1 MKKIIFQVLL
11 IGGTLG
17 YGVLVFAHSTGIN
30 GATRKNGNGCTCHV
44 SSQGQTGPSPS
55 VVVAISGPDTLT
67 AGQTSEYQITIQGGP
82 AIAAGTN
89 IAASSGTLDTA
100 SFNVPRLFTFG
111 GELTHAAPAPFS
123 GTITTF
129 RFRYTAPQ
137 TAGTV
142 TLFANGNSVNNNG
155 TSFGDEWNFAPDKQ
169 IVIRS
174 SITALEQ
181 VNLVPLT
188 FFLGQNYPNPFN
200 PFTTITYQIP
210 FAGSVSLRVFNVL
223 GKEVAI
229 LAEGIRQAG
238 MHSVN
243 FDASALAGGMYFYRI
258 MVNDVQGNSFT
269 RINRMMLV
277 K

>member
-1 MKKIIFQVLL
+1 MKKVFLQVLL

-17 YGVLVFAHSTGIN
+17 YCVLVFAHSTGIN

-100 SFNVPRLFTFG
+100 LFNVPRLFTFG
-111 GELTHAAPAPFS
+111 GELTHEAPAPFS
-123 GTITTF
+123 GTTATF

-169 IVIRS
+169 VVIRPS
-174 SITALEQ
+174 VTALERDNP
-181 VNLVPLT
+181 VAPA
-188 FFLGQNYPNPFN
+188 FLLEQNYPNPFN
-200 PFTTITYQIP
+200 PATNIRFHLASPARARLAVYD
-210 FAGSVSLRVFNVL
+210 LL
-223 GKEVAI
+223 GKEVSLLFESDLGAGSHQVFFEGSQLPSGTYWYRLTAGSSSETKRMI
-229 LAEGIRQAG
+229 LAR
-238 MHSVN
+238 
-243 FDASALAGGMYFYRI
+243 
-258 MVNDVQGNSFT
+258 
-269 RINRMMLV
+269 
-277 K
+277 